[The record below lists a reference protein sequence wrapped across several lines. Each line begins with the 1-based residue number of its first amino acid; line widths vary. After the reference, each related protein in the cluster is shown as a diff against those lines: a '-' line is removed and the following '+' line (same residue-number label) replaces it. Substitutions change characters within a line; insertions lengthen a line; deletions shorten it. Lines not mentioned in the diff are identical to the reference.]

1 MMLVLL
7 LLMPALTVVAEG
19 GVNEQTS
26 LEGTP
31 ISSVDSHSEASAG
44 EPFDISVTI
53 TQEASENITS
63 VDWITQICINS
74 GVSYPPEAQALTS
87 DDGLLWTGQVIPVQT
102 VTYVNWKFVLH
113 HEDESETTIP
123 ESGFGWKVWSDCWWD
138 NGSWGG
144 VSTSCQEDEEGLH
157 GRAVPLAALSL
168 VMAALMA
175 SSDCAPPCPKPRRSR
190 ASSL

>member
-63 VDWITQICINS
+63 VDWDNPDMHQLWS
-74 GVSYPPEAQALTS
+74 
-87 DDGLLWTGQVIPVQT
+87 LLPARG
-102 VTYVNWKFVLH
+102 
-113 HEDESETTIP
+113 
-123 ESGFGWKVWSDCWWD
+123 
-138 NGSWGG
+138 
-144 VSTSCQEDEEGLH
+144 
-157 GRAVPLAALSL
+157 
-168 VMAALMA
+168 A
-175 SSDCAPPCPKPRRSR
+175 SIDLR
-190 ASSL
+190 

>member
-1 MMLVLL
+1 M
-7 LLMPALTVVAEG
+7 LMPALTAVADG

-31 ISSVDSHSEASAG
+31 ISSVESHSEASAG

-63 VDWITQICINS
+63 IDWITQICINS
-74 GVSYPPEAQALTS
+74 GVCYPPEAQALTS
-87 DDGLLWTGQVIPVQT
+87 DDGLLWTGQVIPVET

-113 HEDESETTIP
+113 NEDESETTIP

-144 VSTSCQEDEEGLH
+144 VSTSCQGDEEGLP
-157 GRAVPLAALSL
+157 GPAAPLAALSL

-175 SSDCAPPCPKPRRSR
+175 RRD
-190 ASSL
+190 